1 MRLGTRTCSAAPN
14 RFSLSHTPS
23 VPEDCERSDRDVRER
38 NQARREL
45 QRGDGGAPQHDDD
58 LRCSEGLHSALPS
71 QFHCHRGDE
80 DHDRGRRVLDE
91 EKREREVDE
100 EKSCS
105 DAGQHLL
112 PSVRVTAASAR
123 AADHHTTS
131 PIFAIFLTNPAPS
144 LEVAGACCAITL
156 NDDGPQSLW
165 VLVRF

>member
-1 MRLGTRTCSAAPN
+1 
-14 RFSLSHTPS
+14 
-23 VPEDCERSDRDVRER
+23 
-38 NQARREL
+38 
-45 QRGDGGAPQHDDD
+45 
-58 LRCSEGLHSALPS
+58 
-71 QFHCHRGDE
+71 
-80 DHDRGRRVLDE
+80 
-91 EKREREVDE
+91 VDE

-165 VLVRF
+165 VLVRYEFQYRNLFSSDKFNFPKNHSPGRRPALALAGVAPPSA